1 MMRTTQYNNTFT
13 ELSYISR
20 TGKTLSSS
28 LKQQVGR
35 RKRERERERGIT
47 NRGED
52 INKKVEGGG

>member
-13 ELSYISR
+13 ELSYISS
-20 TGKTLSSS
+20 TGKILSSS

-35 RKRERERERGIT
+35 RKRERERGIT